1 MTASHRLASL
11 QTIYESKASEI
22 IRLAED
28 NNTPTRQKQLIYGC
42 LNNMCRISAILYG
55 EISTE
60 PADYDLLEQAAKLDD
75 ELVQLRSYVG
85 SQISLRVHSA
95 A

>member
-11 QTIYESKASEI
+11 KRMHDAKASEI
-22 IRLAED
+22 IRLAE
-28 NNTPTRQKQLIYGC
+28 NAETPTRQKQVIYGC
-42 LNNMCRISAILYG
+42 LNNMCQISAILYG
-55 EISTE
+55 EISASPGNYE
-60 PADYDLLEQAAKLDD
+60 LLEEAAQLDA

-85 SQISLRVHSA
+85 SQIALRVHTA

>member
-1 MTASHRLASL
+1 MTVSHRLASL
-11 QTIYESKASEI
+11 KRMHDAKASEV
-22 IRLAED
+22 IRLAKD
-28 NNTPTRQKQLIYGC
+28 ANTPTRQKQVIYGC

-55 EISTE
+55 EISAE
-60 PADYDLLEQAAKLDD
+60 PGNYDLLEEAARLDN

-85 SQISLRVHSA
+85 SQISLRVHTA

>member
-28 NNTPTRQKQLIYGC
+28 SNTPARQKQVIYGC

-55 EISTE
+55 EISSE

-75 ELVQLRSYVG
+75 DLVQLRSYVG
-85 SQISLRVHSA
+85 SQISHRVHTA

>member
-11 QTIYESKASEI
+11 KTIYETRAAEI
-22 IRLAED
+22 VRLAKDE
-28 NNTPTRQKQLIYGC
+28 NTPTRQKQVIYGC

-55 EISTE
+55 EISAE

-75 ELVQLRSYVG
+75 DLVQLRGFVG
-85 SQISLRVHSA
+85 SQISLRVHTA

>member
-1 MTASHRLASL
+1 MTVSHRLASL
-11 QTIYESKASEI
+11 KRIHDTKASEV

-28 NNTPTRQKQLIYGC
+28 ANTPTRQKQLIYGC

-55 EISTE
+55 ELSAE
-60 PADYDLLEQAAKLDD
+60 PGNYDLLELAAELDND
-75 ELVQLRSYVG
+75 LVQLRSYVG
-85 SQISLRVHSA
+85 SQISLRVHTA